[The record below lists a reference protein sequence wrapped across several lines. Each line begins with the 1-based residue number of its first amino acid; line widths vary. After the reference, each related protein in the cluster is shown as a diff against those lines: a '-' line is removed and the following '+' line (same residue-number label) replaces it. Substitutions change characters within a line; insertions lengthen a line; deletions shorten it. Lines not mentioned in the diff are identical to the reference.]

1 MGGEKRLSTHQ
12 HQHQHR
18 HSDQIFENIVRVLSF
33 VVFYYAEGRWF
44 SFPLVFSGFSYSFP
58 IVSFP

>member
-1 MGGEKRLSTHQ
+1 MISLSMGLRILSMGGEKRLSTHQ
-12 HQHQHR
+12 HQHRHR

-44 SFPLVFSGFSYSFP
+44 SFP
-58 IVSFP
+58 